1 MNESEVM
8 KWIRHTSKHDTF
20 KWVNEDNFENS
31 CTDSIYSWCEE
42 DECQYSIIW
51 STVWQECCHLQI
63 APSYSHKLWNIHVW
77 IDLCIVQIDVYS
89 IILFKSSNCDN
100 KNNVWFVFIPWRLI
114 CSIECTTILPL
125 PLCVMFVHVRTSFT
139 PSFCSHY
146 LFLSLCLRFVIQK
159 SFAVFVLV
167 VALFCSKAIAIT
179 WHLST
184 WSAFARI
191 YLNNYNPRHL

>member
-20 KWVNEDNFENS
+20 KWVNFENS

-89 IILFKSSNCDN
+89 IILFKASHPIMTIKTIQC
-100 KNNVWFVFIPWRLI
+100 LI
-114 CSIECTTILPL
+114 CFYSFEVCSIACSTILPL
-125 PLCVMFVHVRTSFT
+125 LLCVMFVHVRTSFT
-139 PSFCSHY
+139 PSFCLHY

-167 VALFCSKAIAIT
+167 VALFLFKSHCYHMTFINMICICPD
-179 WHLST
+179 L
-184 WSAFARI
+184 
-191 YLNNYNPRHL
+191 PQ